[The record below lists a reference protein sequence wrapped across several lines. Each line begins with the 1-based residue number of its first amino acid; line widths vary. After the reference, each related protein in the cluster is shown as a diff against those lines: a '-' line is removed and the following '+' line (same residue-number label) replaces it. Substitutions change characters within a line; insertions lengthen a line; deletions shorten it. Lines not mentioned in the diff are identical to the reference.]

1 MCSSKDSFLSK
12 NATAEKNKLMDY
24 FKDKEIDFILTSD
37 SIRAVQTAEA
47 ISSIRKT
54 QLILTSN
61 LNERKVSDFYSNTS
75 IEELIAKRKLMGHF
89 FSDPTQDWNNVV
101 DVESDYDV
109 YLRFSSELNKYINK
123 YKSIVCVTHAGVIKS
138 FIHNVFHIDIRRS
151 NICKIKNGCVLAFQ
165 NEHDFNDIQLLS
177 MM

>member
-1 MCSSKDSFLSK
+1 MLHIVRHFSTSENEGNIMCSSKDSFLSK

-24 FKDKEIDFILTSD
+24 FKNKEIDCILTSD

-47 ISSIRKT
+47 ISSICKT

-89 FSDPTQDWNNVV
+89 FSDPTQDWNNEIGRASCRERV
-101 DVESDYDV
+101 
-109 YLRFSSELNKYINK
+109 
-123 YKSIVCVTHAGVIKS
+123 
-138 FIHNVFHIDIRRS
+138 
-151 NICKIKNGCVLAFQ
+151 
-165 NEHDFNDIQLLS
+165 
-177 MM
+177 